1 MDNRVHKW
9 IKDFP
14 CQGVPFFSKG
24 QQIIDLKPIYILFGM
39 VHGFDSNND
48 GFDSNNDIRIF

>member
-14 CQGVPFFSKG
+14 RLGIPFFSKG
-24 QQIIDLKPIYILFGM
+24 QRITDLKPIYILFSID
-39 VHGFDSNND
+39 HGFES
-48 GFDSNNDIRIF
+48 FDSNNDIRIF

>member
-14 CQGVPFFSKG
+14 CQGVPVFSKG

-48 GFDSNNDIRIF
+48 IRIF